1 MKISKV
7 GGDCSWCDNIK
18 KALSIP
24 SCSFSLVLS
33 NYYPDKHTVQVYFC
47 VMMLY
52 IPLVVTAFVVRSV
65 AVCVK
70 PLIIDTDLLNFVRMT
85 NYSPK
90 KWSLAKS
97 A

>member
-1 MKISKV
+1 
-7 GGDCSWCDNIK
+7 
-18 KALSIP
+18 
-24 SCSFSLVLS
+24 
-33 NYYPDKHTVQVYFC
+33 
-47 VMMLY
+47 MMLY
-52 IPLVVTAFVVRSV
+52 TPLVVTAFVVRSV